1 MVHDYNTRGR
11 KQELVIN
18 MNHDSQMKD
27 MENNKLCCINF
38 LKGKILNLKQMV
50 VKNFQNDNEKL
61 RQKCE
66 QLGRHCAKYKSDH
79 IALAYMVVVT
89 M

>member
-1 MVHDYNTRGR
+1 MV
-11 KQELVIN
+11 I
-18 MNHDSQMKD
+18 
-27 MENNKLCCINF
+27 
-38 LKGKILNLKQMV
+38 
-50 VKNFQNDNEKL
+50 KNFQNDNEKL

-66 QLGRHCAKYKSDH
+66 QLGRHCAKYESDH